1 MFSLNNAAD
10 VMNGNYPF
18 SYRQDRKLPF
28 YHCILA
34 SRSLGMNAHGQFLC
48 CHGLQASYMFWILY
62 LRSLTGLFLCNE
74 TMSIYPLGVIC
85 WRHLFSLKEGKNWLE
100 EDTEKCWHQF
110 FHHFKKIKWTLRI
123 CEHVFS
129 MNDSLIHSPCYV
141 FTEARFLVMENSL
154 WKPVRAQHVQSNKI

>member
-1 MFSLNNAAD
+1 MPLHMFSLNNAAD

-34 SRSLGMNAHGQFLC
+34 SRSLGMNTHGQFLC

-74 TMSIYPLGVIC
+74 TMSIYPLGEIC
-85 WRHLFSLKEGKNWLE
+85 WRHLFSLKEGK
-100 EDTEKCWHQF
+100 
-110 FHHFKKIKWTLRI
+110 KKMIRGRHRKNFGIK
-123 CEHVFS
+123 FS
-129 MNDSLIHSPCYV
+129 
-141 FTEARFLVMENSL
+141 TT
-154 WKPVRAQHVQSNKI
+154 

>member
-10 VMNGNYPF
+10 VMNGNYPC
-18 SYRQDRKLPF
+18 SYRQDRKLPL
-28 YHCILA
+28 YRCILA

-48 CHGLQASYMFWILY
+48 CHGLQPSYMFWILY
-62 LRSLTGLFLCNE
+62 LRRLTGLFLCNE

-85 WRHLFSLKEGKNWLE
+85 WRHLFSLKEGKNDQRRHRKNIDINFSTTL
-100 EDTEKCWHQF
+100 
-110 FHHFKKIKWTLRI
+110 KKIKWTLRI

-154 WKPVRAQHVQSNKI
+154 